1 MIDISRKV
9 KKAIVT
15 GGAGFIGSHIVEEL
29 LKQGITVV
37 SIDNFVAG
45 KKENI
50 EGFLSDKNFTSIKCD
65 VTDFNA
71 LEPHFADVDVVFHE
85 AASKFTVCLEDPRKD
100 LDVNAKGTFNVLEA
114 VRKHKV
120 KKIVHAST
128 GSVYG
133 EPQYFPEDEKH
144 PTHPSSFYGTS
155 KLAGE
160 TYCRVF
166 ARLYDINFTVLRYFH
181 VYGSRQESS
190 DYGGVIPI
198 FIRRVFNGQNPVIF
212 GDGSQ
217 VRSFTYV
224 KDVVKAN
231 FYAAITPE
239 MDRNYYNC
247 ASGIKVTIKELAH
260 YILKHFDRD
269 DLAPI
274 YKDWR
279 PGDIKE
285 FIIENSKL
293 KNVAFDTFTGFDEG
307 LRETVAWYR
316 AYLSKKAAV
325 QA

>member
-1 MIDISRKV
+1 MIDISGKI

-29 LKQGITVV
+29 LKQGIQVI

-50 EGFLSDKNFTSIKCD
+50 ETFLCDKNFKSVKCD
-65 VTDFNA
+65 VTDYDD
-71 LEPHFADVDVVFHE
+71 LEQYFEGVDVVFHE

-100 LDVNAKGTFNVLEA
+100 LEVNAKGAFNVLEA
-114 VRKHKV
+114 ARKHGV
-120 KKIVHAST
+120 KKLVHAST

-166 ARLYDINFTVLRYFH
+166 ARLYNINFTVLRYFH

-212 GDGSQ
+212 GDGTQ

-231 FYAAITPE
+231 FYAAVTDS
-239 MDRNYYNC
+239 MNRNFYNC
-247 ASGIKVTIKELAH
+247 ASGIRVTIAELAQ
-260 YILKHFDRD
+260 YILKHFDRQ
-269 DLAPI
+269 DLQPV

-285 FIIENSKL
+285 FIIDNSSL
-293 KNVAFDTFTGFDEG
+293 KSVAFEDFTHFDEG
-307 LRETVAWYR
+307 LKETVQWYR
-316 AYLSKKAAV
+316 TYLSKKTS
-325 QA
+325 